1 MTASSASS
9 EIPATTAA
17 GTGSVQ
23 TLTKPTTTTKP
34 TAGRKIAKWSGED
47 EPSEYRRRGEDT
59 DTITLTV
66 GEQRRL
72 RCIYINVQRKWHDSD
87 TDK

>member
-1 MTASSASS
+1 MTTSYERSD
-9 EIPATTAA
+9 TTAA

-23 TLTKPTTTTKP
+23 TLTSLTTTKP
-34 TAGRKIAKWSGED
+34 TAGRKIAKWSGDD
-47 EPSEYRRRGEDT
+47 EPSEYRRRGEDM
-59 DTITLTV
+59 DTIRLTV

-72 RCIYINVQRKWHDSD
+72 QRYHANAQRKWHDSD